1 MLPGKKYTPEDILQ
15 IAWHRKWLIV
25 LPAIVI
31 GVAAVMYTRMLPDYF
46 RSETTILIVPT
57 RIPESYVRSTVTSRI
72 EDRLPSLREQILTRD
87 RLEQTIVDF
96 ELFPDERATSSME
109 ALVAKMRGNINVD
122 IVRGDAFSVSYISRS
137 PRAAMLVAERLASQF
152 IEENVRE
159 REVLAEGTN
168 TFLETQLVEARNRL
182 EEHERKLA
190 EYRTRFTGELP
201 SQLDSNM
208 QILNNLTMQAQALG
222 NEIERDRDRRA
233 ALERSLADITDLA
246 PTAVDPVRAD
256 PSEGPSLPERL
267 EAARASLAEM
277 RTRLTA
283 EHPDIA
289 AARRVV
295 SDLERQIASS
305 AAAAPG
311 ARNAE
316 QAAPTVVSTVT
327 PARQRRI
334 QELTAERESLDR
346 QLARKQVEV
355 ERVRAVVAS
364 YQARV
369 EATPARESELIALTR
384 DYDTLQKVYASLLAK
399 KEDSAL
405 AANLERRQIGE
416 QFRVLE
422 PARVPQQPF
431 SPNRLQLNLLGIVAG
446 LAFGLGLAGLLEY
459 RDATLKTE
467 EDVRSCLSLPVLAA
481 IPVLNE
487 RRPASV
493 PRHQTTAVGAFRLF
507 RWLVRG
513 EARES

>member
-1 MLPGKKYTPEDILQ
+1 VLPGKKYSPEDILH
-15 IAWHRKWLIV
+15 IAWQRKWLIV

-31 GVAAVMYTRMLPDYF
+31 GLAAVMYTRMLPDYY

-57 RIPESYVRSTVTSRI
+57 RVPESYVRSTVTSRI

-96 ELFPDERATSSME
+96 ELFQDERATSSME
-109 ALVAKMRGNINVD
+109 ALVQRMRGNIKVD
-122 IVRGDAFSVSYISRS
+122 IVRGDAFSVSYISKS

-168 TFLETQLVEARNRL
+168 AFLETQLVEARSRL
-182 EEHERKLA
+182 EQHEQKLA
-190 EYRTRFTGELP
+190 EYRRRFTGELP

-208 QILNNLTMQAQALG
+208 QILNNLTIQAQALG
-222 NEIERDRDRRA
+222 NEIERDRDRRM
-233 ALERSLADITDLA
+233 ALERSLTDITDMA
-246 PTAVDPVRAD
+246 PTADPGRTTVA
-256 PSEGPSLPERL
+256 EGPSIQDRL
-267 EAARASLAEM
+267 DAARSSLAEL

-289 AARRVV
+289 AARRLV
-295 SDLERQIASS
+295 SDLERQAVTRAAEEPRGPS
-305 AAAAPG
+305 AAPVAPAPAA
-311 ARNAE
+311 AL
-316 QAAPTVVSTVT
+316 T

-334 QELTAERESLDR
+334 QELTEERESLDR
-346 QLARKQVEV
+346 QIARKQQEV
-355 ERVRAVVAS
+355 ERVRTVVAS

-369 EATPARESELIALTR
+369 EVTPARESELIALTR

-416 QFRVLE
+416 QFKVLE
-422 PARVPQQPF
+422 PARVPRQPF
-431 SPNRLQLNLLGIVAG
+431 SPNRLQLNLLGILGG
-446 LAFGLGLAGLLEY
+446 LAVGLGLAGLLEY
-459 RDATLKTE
+459 RDATLKNE

-481 IPVLNE
+481 IPVLSD
-487 RRPASV
+487 RRPAAA
-493 PRHQTTAVGAFRLF
+493 PRHQTTALGAYRFV